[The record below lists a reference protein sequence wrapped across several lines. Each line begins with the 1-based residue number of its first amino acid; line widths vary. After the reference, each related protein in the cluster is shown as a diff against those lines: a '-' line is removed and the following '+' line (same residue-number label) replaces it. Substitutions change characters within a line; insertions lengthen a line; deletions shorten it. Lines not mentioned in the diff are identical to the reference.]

1 MDETMD
7 HSEALKT
14 AADDD
19 ATQPARSDGQPLRGV
34 TVVEVCHSVAGP
46 YGAAILA
53 ELGADVIKVEDPR
66 HGDHARSWG
75 PPYWHGTSCAFQ
87 ALNRDKRGIVVDLSD
102 VVQFKQLK
110 DIIIDTADVVL
121 QNLRPGSIEKTGLG
135 GPALLAEKPSLIYC
149 SIGAFGRGG
158 PLEQRPGYDPLMQA
172 FGGLM
177 SMTGEE
183 GGSPVRVGPAIVDM
197 GSGMW
202 AAIGILAALQ
212 QRSVTGRG
220 CIVDTSLYETSLAWT
235 LIQMAGFLA
244 TGEIR
249 RPMGSGIAEI
259 VPHQAF
265 RARDGYVMVAAG
277 NDGLFRSLCDVLN
290 HPEWAKDIRFATNDG
305 RVRHRGTLIPMLEG
319 VFGSRDRADWATRLN
334 DSGVPN
340 APIQNLEQ
348 VVAHEQTQ
356 ALGILQKAPERD
368 MTLLGLPLSFDGV
381 RPPYRRSAPGFGE
394 HTKDVLQVAPASLG
408 LKSA

>member
-1 MDETMD
+1 MDESMSV
-7 HSEALKT
+7 SEALHT
-14 AADDD
+14 AADR
-19 ATQPARSDGQPLRGV
+19 AAAKPALSDGQPLRGI
-34 TVVEVCHSVAGP
+34 TVVEICHSVAGP
-46 YGAAILA
+46 YGGAILA
-53 ELGADVIKVEDPR
+53 SLGAEVIKVEDPR
-66 HGDHARSWG
+66 HGDHARGWG
-75 PPYWHGTSCAFQ
+75 PPYWHGSSCAFQ

-102 VVQFKQLK
+102 REQLRQLT
-110 DIIIDTADVVL
+110 DFIRARVDVVL

-135 GPALLAEKPSLIYC
+135 GPALLAEKPSLVYC

-158 PLEQRPGYDPLMQA
+158 PLEHRPGYDPLMQA

-177 SMTGEE
+177 SMTGVE
-183 GGSPVRVGPAIVDM
+183 GGEPVRVGPAIIDM

-212 QRSVTGRG
+212 QRTVTGRG

-235 LIQMAGFLA
+235 LIQMAGYMA

-265 RARDGYVMVAAG
+265 RARDGHIMVAAG
-277 NDGLFRSLCDVLN
+277 NDGLFRSLCDVLG
-290 HPEWAKDIRFATNDG
+290 HPEWAQDARFATNDG
-305 RVRHRGTLIPMLEG
+305 RVRNRVALVSMLED
-319 VFGSRDRADWATRLN
+319 VFGTRDRAEWAKRL
-334 DSGVPN
+334 DEGGVPN
-340 APIQNLEQ
+340 APIQNLDQ
-348 VVAHEQTQ
+348 VVAHEQTK

-381 RPPYRRSAPGFGE
+381 RPPYRCSAPAFGE
-394 HTKDVLQVAPASLG
+394 HTAEVLRDATSSG
-408 LKSA
+408 LKTA